1 MAGFARYYMIESLNG
16 KTESEIPQW
25 FESWQ
30 ETGLVMWFDDGDGVV
45 RYSNEADN
53 EIFNFKGSPAEIREI
68 IASHAI
74 WKATRGQKG
83 STVDC

>member
-1 MAGFARYYMIESLNG
+1 MIESLNG

-45 RYSNEADN
+45 RQQQ
-53 EIFNFKGSPAEIREI
+53 
-68 IASHAI
+68 
-74 WKATRGQKG
+74 RG
-83 STVDC
+83 